1 MDPFGGIRGK
11 DKRELSGFAIDK
23 EEAIAELNQS
33 IKLFEKRDVKKK
45 SGFLDSLKNKNKM
58 LQHPDLDIPYQR
70 NKEL

>member
-45 SGFLDSLKNKNKM
+45 VWLLR
-58 LQHPDLDIPYQR
+58 LT
-70 NKEL
+70 